1 MGRSLQ
7 WAAALVIVL
16 GAIATRFTGL
26 DWLLPSLIEPDAHM
40 MVQVQLIES
49 GDPEPARSIN
59 WGKYPHLVARTAAA
73 LTASPRWGALDPN
86 APIEEHLALANAPA
100 VRVRWT
106 VALYS
111 LLVLPAVWLLARLC
125 LERGWSLYATALGA
139 SSLLAVHF
147 AVQGRPHGAAI
158 AFPALAVV
166 ACVRL
171 RRAPSWGSYALA
183 ALAAGLSLAS
193 LQSGV
198 AAFLPL
204 GVAHILTARGRGWS
218 HHLKLLAPLVAFG
231 LTLLLFY
238 PFWLQGRDG
247 GRVEV
252 EGATLDQAG
261 HKIFLDIFNGKG
273 FPILLDALWSWE
285 PVLFLGLLA
294 GVSLWLARL
303 RGARSRAGLALAD
316 RWIVLAYVLPY
327 AFVIGLYQRS
337 YERFLVPLVPFLALL
352 TAWAARELVE
362 AAKRGPRVLRAG
374 SLLAVALA
382 LLLPA
387 VVVGKLAYL
396 RCAPSTYE
404 LAARWVE
411 REVAPERQRVLLNV
425 PLILPLFRSAAA
437 LEAEAALRVGGRNRL
452 WYEYQSAALTEPRVG
467 PAYDLRWIPLH
478 KQSEREALLAA
489 PAEYVGALQGEFA
502 LIEVFEEGRIHPSG
516 NALVR
521 ALDARAELRAR
532 FSPDADPRRH
542 DAPLVYQDE
551 TGGSVPRMAWRILG
565 ARHLGAVLQAYGL

>member
-1 MGRSLQ
+1 MPRSLH
-7 WAAALVIVL
+7 WAAALSIVL
-16 GAIATRFTGL
+16 GAVATRFTGL

-49 GDPEPARSIN
+49 GEPEPARSID
-59 WGKYPHLVARTAAA
+59 WGKYPHLVARTAVA
-73 LTASPRWGALDPN
+73 LTPSPRWGSLAPD
-86 APIEEHLALANAPA
+86 APIAEHLALANAPA

-158 AFPALAVV
+158 AFPALAVL

-171 RRAPSWGSYALA
+171 RRDPSWGSYALA
-183 ALAAGLSLAS
+183 GLAAGLALGS
-193 LQSGV
+193 LQSGI

-204 GVAHILTARGRGWS
+204 GCAHLFAARGRGWG
-218 HHLKLLAPLVAFG
+218 HHKKLLAPLLAFG
-231 LTLLLFY
+231 LALLLFY

-273 FPILLDALWSWE
+273 FPILLNALWSWE
-285 PVLFLGLLA
+285 PVLALGLLA
-294 GVSLWLARL
+294 GLLLWLARL
-303 RGARSRAGLALAD
+303 CGGRARAGLARAD
-316 RWIVLAYVLPY
+316 RWVLLSYVLPY

-337 YERFLVPLVPFLALL
+337 YERFLLPLVPFLALL
-352 TAWAARELVE
+352 SAWVARELVE
-362 AAKRGPRVLRAG
+362 ATRRGPRALRAG
-374 SLLAVALA
+374 ALLACALA
-382 LLLPA
+382 LLFPA
-387 VVVGKLAYL
+387 VVAGKLAYL

-411 REVAPERQRVLLNV
+411 EEVAPERQRVLQNV
-425 PLILPLFRSAAA
+425 PLILPLFRAPAAI
-437 LEAEAALRVGGRNRL
+437 EAEAALRVGGRNRL
-452 WYEYQSAALTEPRVG
+452 WYEYQSAALAEARVE
-467 PAYDLRWIPLH
+467 PAYDLRWIPLF
-478 KQSEREALLAA
+478 KRSEREALLAA
-489 PAEYVGALQGEFA
+489 PAEYVGALQGDFA
-502 LIEVFEEGRIHPSG
+502 LIEVFEEGRIDPSG
-516 NALVR
+516 NALLR

-532 FSPDADPRRH
+532 FSPDSDPRRY

-551 TGGSVPRMAWRILG
+551 TGGTVPPMAWRILG
-565 ARHLGAVLQAYGL
+565 ARRLGAVLQAYRL